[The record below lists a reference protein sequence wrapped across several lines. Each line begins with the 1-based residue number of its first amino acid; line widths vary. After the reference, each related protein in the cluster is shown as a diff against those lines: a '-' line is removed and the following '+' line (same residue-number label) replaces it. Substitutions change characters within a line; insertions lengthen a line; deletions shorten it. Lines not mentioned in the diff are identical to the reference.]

1 MGSVPSEDGNG
12 GPLAVFKIVVAGG
25 FGAGKTTLVGA
36 ISEVRPLCTEE
47 LLTSVST
54 GFDDLAG
61 VENKRATTVAMDFGR
76 ITFGSHLLLYLFGTP
91 GQDRF
96 WFMWDELSYGALGA
110 VVLAD
115 TRRLADCFPSVDYFE
130 KRQVPFVV
138 AINCFD
144 GAPAH
149 DPQDV
154 RIALDLD
161 PEVPAILCDARH
173 PASVKRVLIA
183 LVEHVLAS
191 GLASGAGVR
200 ADRPARLAGECRIIP
215 AGAGLAGTA
224 EVREGWGHR

>member
-1 MGSVPSEDGNG
+1 MGSAPFEDRIAA
-12 GPLAVFKIVVAGG
+12 PLAVFKIVVAGG
-25 FGAGKTTLVGA
+25 FGAGKTTLVSA

-47 LLTSVST
+47 LLTSVSA
-54 GFDDLAG
+54 GYDDLAG
-61 VENKRATTVAMDFGR
+61 VEDKQATTVAMDFGR

-149 DPQDV
+149 DPEDV

-161 PEVPAILCDARH
+161 RGVPALSCDARQ
-173 PASVKRVLIA
+173 PGSVKQVLIT

-191 GLASGAGVR
+191 GLASGPPPR
-200 ADRPARLAGECRIIP
+200 TRHSARLAGSRHAIP
-215 AGAGLAGTA
+215 ADTCPPGTP
-224 EVREGWGHR
+224 G

>member
-1 MGSVPSEDGNG
+1 MGSVPSEDDDGL
-12 GPLAVFKIVVAGG
+12 PLAIFKIIIAGG

-47 LLTSVST
+47 VLTSVSA

-61 VENKRATTVAMDFGR
+61 VEDKQATTVAMDFGR
-76 ITFGSHLLLYLFGTP
+76 ITIGSHLLLYLFGTP

-130 KRQVPFVV
+130 KRQIPFVV

-149 DPQDV
+149 DPEDV

-161 PEVPAILCDARH
+161 PQVPAVPCDARQ
-173 PASVKRVLIA
+173 PDSVKRVLIA

-191 GLASGAGVR
+191 GLSSGAGSR
-200 ADRPARLAGECRIIP
+200 ADRVPRLAGEHHAIP
-215 AGAGLAGTA
+215 AGAGLTGAPG
-224 EVREGWGHR
+224 